1 MAESE
6 QKPRILIVEDHP
18 IIAELVETR
27 LRIEGMDPI
36 KCPGGREALEIIGT
50 QPLDA
55 VILDIM
61 MPDVDGYE
69 VLRHIRSQPA
79 TRRLPVIFLTARS
92 TPADIEKGLAM
103 GANYYITKPFSG
115 LDLVRKV
122 RICLEERR
130 AAAPSRPP
138 CDEAPPRPPR
148 PRRRARRDAR
158 ARGLERRGGSRG
170 AAPGRRQDLDR
181 PRYLEWQR
189 PGSVPPRH
197 WRHLLR
203 DQPEHRAPPRAQDE
217 RGARHGRHRERPD
230 ERSAGDHPV
239 LRPGQQPRPRR
250 EGGNPRLGRAA
261 ARRYPRAQF
270 PQQLRVRDRRQA
282 AHRAAASRRLIR
294 SSERAGTGAPS
305 PLRLRRL
312 GGASSAVRACRRRG
326 APTAPPS
333 PRTPLRL
340 R

>member
-6 QKPRILIVEDHP
+6 QRPRVLIVEDHP

-36 KCPGGREALEIIGT
+36 KCPGGHEALEIIGT

-130 AAAPSRPP
+130 AAAPEPP
-138 CDEAPPRPPR
+138 AMR
-148 PRRRARRDAR
+148 
-158 ARGLERRGGSRG
+158 
-170 AAPGRRQDLDR
+170 
-181 PRYLEWQR
+181 
-189 PGSVPPRH
+189 
-197 WRHLLR
+197 
-203 DQPEHRAPPRAQDE
+203 
-217 RGARHGRHRERPD
+217 
-230 ERSAGDHPV
+230 
-239 LRPGQQPRPRR
+239 
-250 EGGNPRLGRAA
+250 
-261 ARRYPRAQF
+261 
-270 PQQLRVRDRRQA
+270 
-282 AHRAAASRRLIR
+282 
-294 SSERAGTGAPS
+294 
-305 PLRLRRL
+305 
-312 GGASSAVRACRRRG
+312 
-326 APTAPPS
+326 
-333 PRTPLRL
+333 
-340 R
+340 

>member
-6 QKPRILIVEDHP
+6 QKPRILSGEDLP
-18 IIAELVETR
+18 ISAELVETW

-36 KCPGGREALEIIGT
+36 KCPGGCEALEIIGT

-130 AAAPSRPP
+130 PAPEP
-138 CDEAPPRPPR
+138 
-148 PRRRARRDAR
+148 
-158 ARGLERRGGSRG
+158 
-170 AAPGRRQDLDR
+170 
-181 PRYLEWQR
+181 
-189 PGSVPPRH
+189 
-197 WRHLLR
+197 
-203 DQPEHRAPPRAQDE
+203 
-217 RGARHGRHRERPD
+217 
-230 ERSAGDHPV
+230 SAM
-239 LRPGQQPRPRR
+239 R
-250 EGGNPRLGRAA
+250 
-261 ARRYPRAQF
+261 
-270 PQQLRVRDRRQA
+270 
-282 AHRAAASRRLIR
+282 
-294 SSERAGTGAPS
+294 
-305 PLRLRRL
+305 
-312 GGASSAVRACRRRG
+312 
-326 APTAPPS
+326 
-333 PRTPLRL
+333 
-340 R
+340 